1 MSLLFN
7 QDPGE
12 EQLKPPASTRSLLHQ
27 SSWELLPHLVQGSGP
42 GMPDSTQSAHRPL
55 DVRLGGA
62 WAIPLYFMQS
72 YSSANLRL
80 DVLSRVLLVSLS
92 LRPFHSLDF
101 SVITA
106 GSETRFKFLLPP
118 LWPIGVVQ
126 SLLSLILDLPLL

>member
-27 SSWELLPHLVQGSGP
+27 SSWELLPHLGQGGP
-42 GMPDSTQSAHRPL
+42 SWPDSTQSAHRPL

-72 YSSANLRL
+72 YSSAKLCL
-80 DVLSRVLLVSLS
+80 DVLFRVLLLSLS

-118 LWPIGVVQ
+118 FWPIGVVH
-126 SLLSLILDLPLL
+126 SLLSLILDLSLL